1 MFGTYIYISNK
12 PSKPKI
18 KVYRDKDGSIK
29 IKY

>member
-1 MFGTYIYISNK
+1 MFGTYINK
-12 PSKPKI
+12 KSSKPKI